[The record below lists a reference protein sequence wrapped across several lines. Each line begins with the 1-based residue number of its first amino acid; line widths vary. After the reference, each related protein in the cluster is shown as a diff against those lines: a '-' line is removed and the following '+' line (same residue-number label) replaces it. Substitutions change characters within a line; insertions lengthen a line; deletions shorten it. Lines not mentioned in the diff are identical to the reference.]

1 MEKSWKLL
9 KNLNP
14 EITKNLA
21 QELNVSNIIAELLVK
36 RNITNYLEAKLFFRP
51 RIEDLLDPFL
61 MKGMSSAVNKI
72 IETIESNKKIMIYG
86 DYDVDGTTSVALLY
100 LYLTKLNADLIY
112 YIPDRYL
119 EGYGLSNQG
128 INKAKEEKVSLII
141 VVDCGIKANDQ
152 IDLANSYNIESII
165 CDHHYPGINLP
176 KSLSILN
183 PKQSDCKYPYK
194 ELCGCG
200 IGFKLIQAIEQKKG
214 KGLDSIIEFLD
225 LVTIA
230 ICADVVPM
238 TGENRVLASLGL
250 KLINKEIRPGLKN
263 FIKNK
268 NNQINVSDLIFK
280 IAPRINAAGR
290 MKHGKHAVELL
301 ISVNE
306 KYISTKSRTIELLNS
321 ERKLL
326 DGKITKE
333 ALEQIENLLETNSY
347 STVVFRPDWH
357 KGVIGIVA
365 SRLIEYYYR
374 PTIVLTKS
382 GENYTG
388 SVRSVKGFD
397 VYETLSKCSA
407 HLIQY
412 GGHKYAAGLTLNPSK
427 YSDFKTAFEKEV
439 MRTIL
444 PEQRIK
450 SISYDL
456 ETTFNYLTNS
466 VCRIVEQM
474 KPFGPL
480 NMPPL
485 FYIKNCIDS
494 GQTKLV
500 GADNN
505 HLKLEVKDET
515 GTPFSGIG
523 FEMGKYISKIKMK
536 TPFSIIAQVRS
547 NEFMG
552 RSKFQLNIKDIS
564 FK

>member
-365 SRLIEYYYR
+365 SRLIESYYR

-427 YSDFKTAFEKEV
+427 YLDFKTAFEKEV

>member
-333 ALEQIENLLETNSY
+333 ALEQIENLLETNRY

-515 GTPFSGIG
+515 GTTFSGIG

>member
-326 DGKITKE
+326 DGKTTKE

-515 GTPFSGIG
+515 GTTFSGIG

-536 TPFSIIAQVRS
+536 IPFSIIAQVRS

-552 RSKFQLNIKDIS
+552 RSKFQLYIKDIS